1 MSTDTELSAA
11 DLIAE
16 LKAAAL
22 APVTINGTTH
32 LVLPDGYQSHD
43 ITKAIRAAQ
52 DAPPRK
58 YGSVSVKDV
67 DSLMVFATDQQLQA
81 SGYIYADPDT
91 TTITAVFNDNKH
103 EPGWRD
109 FRAVFKAEQTTEFQ
123 RWISNNGSNKAKSQT
138 EFAEFIED
146 NIADI
151 NGDAAQVLL
160 QVATTIQATS
170 SINFSSAKRLHD
182 GRTQLAYTEEI
193 DAKAGQ
199 GGALEIP
206 KTFPLGLRVFK
217 NGAGYML
224 TARLKYRLG
233 GGAVKFWYELDRPER
248 VIESAFADYVQT
260 VREKSGYTVLIGA
273 APSATA

>member
-1 MSTDTELSAA
+1 MSNETELTTA

-22 APVTINGTTH
+22 APVTIDGVTH
-32 LVLPDGYQSHD
+32 LVLPGGYAAVD
-43 ITKAIRAAQ
+43 ITKTIRNAQ
-52 DAPPRK
+52 LVPDRK
-58 YGSVSVKDV
+58 RGSVVVKDV
-67 DSLMVFATDQQLQA
+67 DSLLSFAADQAAQ
-81 SGYIYADPDT
+81 SIGYIYADPDS
-91 TTITAVFNDNKH
+91 TTITAVFNDNKQGT
-103 EPGWRD
+103 GWRD
-109 FRAVFKAEQTTEFQ
+109 FRAVFKAEQTPEFQ
-123 RWISNNGSNKAKSQT
+123 RWIFNNGAAKAKTQT

-151 NGDAAQVLL
+151 HGDAAQALL
-160 QVATTIQATS
+160 DAATTIQAST
-170 SINFSSAKRLHD
+170 SINFSSAKRLQD

-206 KTFPLGLRVFK
+206 KVFPLGLRVFK

-224 TARLKYRLG
+224 NARLKYRLG
-233 GGAVKFWYELDRPER
+233 TGSVKFWYELDRPER
-248 VIESAFADYVQT
+248 VIESAFADYVAA

-273 APSATA
+273 APQ